1 MSTTTSPVLVRAH
14 PKWPHLTEPEIVS
27 DGTRLR
33 KLAYVQ
39 VGRAPDAEAPEC
51 IPGAFRVLPVE
62 LVDLICVKLLRI
74 GFEHFFSFVRTCRA
88 VRGVVSKRTAI
99 EAMCMKNL
107 FNRTSLADRVARAD
121 AAEPYPFTELA
132 KTMIRSRIEQETLHK
147 CISDASL
154 HCADPTSEC
163 CRTQRA
169 ALNAHWRREPTISA
183 RFPKGTL
190 GAEALGGRSVTN
202 ASVVASSCAH
212 LLCATPNGAVLVSGD
227 RVLTV
232 TSNPAAEFTPGCELE
247 TIPLMEYA
255 GTGAIVAAAEGNRIA
270 VCQHTHTT
278 QYDVKIFD
286 DGRLVYEKS
295 VSEPLAHLSTNA
307 RAFHR
312 LTASSSVEKM
322 WIHKGAVWFVFVH
335 EDQTNTF
342 SSLRLCTIQPDV
354 DGGDT
359 LSTRCRNS
367 HDTWASFGRIDC
379 ISVAADSGDMVLLET
394 LWSEQRGHEVRIW
407 CFDMKTRKF
416 DLVPPH
422 PRTGHPAPQVH
433 EGDGFL
439 HQVRLSPDGLTMVV
453 LNRTRSGYD
462 APLRGP
468 IILYKRSATGPSLPG
483 DAIGALKW
491 RPVWTG
497 GGSLHRPV
505 SMAMRYSPL
514 IEAVFTPCGRRFYLF
529 FLATPDSPGGMLRM
543 DTTFSSEVN
552 DVFEHIPPYRMPT
565 KMVWSKDGLFVRT
578 STAPTGVL
586 RLGLVK

>member
-1 MSTTTSPVLVRAH
+1 MLTATSPVLVRAH

-39 VGRAPDAEAPEC
+39 VGRAPDADEQAC
-51 IPGAFRVLPVE
+51 VPGAFRVLPVE
-62 LVDLICVKLLRI
+62 LVDLICIKLLRI

-88 VRGVVSKRTAI
+88 AYRIVSKRTAI
-99 EAMCMKNL
+99 EVMCMKTL
-107 FNRTSLADRVARAD
+107 FNRASLADRVARAD
-121 AAEPYPFTELA
+121 EAEQYPFTELA

-147 CISDASL
+147 CMSEASL

-169 ALNAHWRREPTISA
+169 ELNAHWRREPTISA

-190 GAEALGGRSVTN
+190 GAEALGGRSVTHV
-202 ASVVASSCAH
+202 SVAASSCDH
-212 LLCATPNGAVLVSGD
+212 LLCATPNGAVMVSGD

-232 TSNPAAEFTPGCELE
+232 TSNPAAEFAPGCELE
-247 TIPLMEYA
+247 TIPLTEYA

-270 VCQHTHTT
+270 VCEHTHTT

-295 VSEPLAHLSTNA
+295 VSEPLSHLSPDA
-307 RAFHR
+307 RSFHR
-312 LTASSSVEKM
+312 LATSSSVEKM

-335 EDQTNTF
+335 EDQTHAF
-342 SSLRLCTIQPDV
+342 SSMRLCFIQPDV

-359 LSTRCRNS
+359 LSTRCLNS
-367 HDTWASFGRIDC
+367 HDTWASFGRIDS

-394 LWSEQRGHEVRIW
+394 LWSEQRGHEVSIW

-422 PRTGHPAPQVH
+422 PRMGHPAPQVH
-433 EGDGFL
+433 ESDGFL

-462 APLRGP
+462 TQRGP
-468 IILYKRSATGPSLPG
+468 ILLYKRSATGPSLPG
-483 DAIGALKW
+483 DVGGALKW

-505 SMAMRYSPL
+505 SMAMRHSPL
-514 IEAVFTPCGRRFYLF
+514 IEAVFTPCGRRLYLF
-529 FLATPDSPGGMLRM
+529 FLATSNSPGGMLRM
-543 DTTFSSEVN
+543 DTTFSNEVN
-552 DVFEHIPPYRMPT
+552 DVFEHIPTYRMP
-565 KMVWSKDGLFVRT
+565 KVMVWSKDGLFVQT

-586 RLGLVK
+586 RLGLVE

>member
-1 MSTTTSPVLVRAH
+1 MLTATSPVLVRAH

-39 VGRAPDAEAPEC
+39 VGRAPDAEEPEC
-51 IPGAFRVLPVE
+51 VPGAFRVLPVE
-62 LVDLICVKLLRI
+62 LVDLICIKLLRI

-88 VRGVVSKRTAI
+88 AYRIVSKRTAI
-99 EAMCMKNL
+99 EVMCMKNL
-107 FNRTSLADRVARAD
+107 FNRASLADRVARAD
-121 AAEPYPFTELA
+121 EAEPYPFTELA

-147 CISDASL
+147 CMSEASL

-169 ALNAHWRREPTISA
+169 ELNAHWRQEPTISA

-190 GAEALGGRSVTN
+190 GAEALGGRSVTH
-202 ASVVASSCAH
+202 ASVAASSCDH
-212 LLCATPNGAVLVSGD
+212 LLCATPNGAVMVSGD

-232 TSNPAAEFTPGCELE
+232 TSNPAAEFAPGCELE

-255 GTGAIVAAAEGNRIA
+255 GTSAIVAAAEGNRIA
-270 VCQHTHTT
+270 VCEHTHTT
-278 QYDVKIFD
+278 QYNVKIFD

-295 VSEPLAHLSTNA
+295 VSEPLSHLSPDA
-307 RAFHR
+307 RSFHR
-312 LTASSSVEKM
+312 LATSSSVEKM

-335 EDQTNTF
+335 EDQTHAF
-342 SSLRLCTIQPDV
+342 SSMRLCFIQPDV

-359 LSTRCRNS
+359 LSTRCLNS
-367 HDTWASFGRIDC
+367 HDTWASFGRIDS

-394 LWSEQRGHEVRIW
+394 LWSEQRGHEVSIW

-422 PRTGHPAPQVH
+422 PRMGHPEPQVH

-462 APLRGP
+462 TQRGP
-468 IILYKRSATGPSLPG
+468 ILLYKRSATGPSLPG
-483 DAIGALKW
+483 DVSGALKW

-514 IEAVFTPCGRRFYLF
+514 IEAVFTPCGRRLYLF

-543 DTTFSSEVN
+543 GTTFSSEVN

-565 KMVWSKDGLFVRT
+565 KLVWSKDGLFVRT

-586 RLGLVK
+586 RLGLVE